1 MITYQYHCPANGH
14 TVEVQHGM
22 KESLATWGEVCR
34 RAGTDLNGTPADAA
48 VERLISG
55 GLMGTVSGG
64 TAKSSEALPS
74 LPMAGCCGN
83 PASCRHH

>member
-1 MITYQYHCPANGH
+1 MPTYQYHCPTNNRII
-14 TVEVQHGM
+14 EVQHGM
-22 KESLATWGEVCR
+22 KESLNSWGDVCQ
-34 RAGTDLNGTPADAA
+34 RAGLDLNGTPADAA
-48 VERLISG
+48 VERIISG

-64 TAKSSEALPS
+64 TAKSSEVLPK